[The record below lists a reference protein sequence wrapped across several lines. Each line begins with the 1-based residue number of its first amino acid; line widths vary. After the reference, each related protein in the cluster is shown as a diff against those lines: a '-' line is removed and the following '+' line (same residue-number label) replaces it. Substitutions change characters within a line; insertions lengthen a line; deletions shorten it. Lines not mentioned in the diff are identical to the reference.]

1 MQLTH
6 EQLFFLNLQD
16 SWCSYLKISMLLFK
30 EWAYTYGLSYIR
42 MNKWWKQFNYR
53 LEYTI
58 EFKFIALLVSTIFL
72 ILTFRILSVAIL
84 IPKISFG
91 MNKNNIEELWVFQFQ
106 NGFVYA
112 INEYGT
118 HNISKILNWRS
129 TCAITQVL
137 L

>member
-53 LEYTI
+53 LEYII
-58 EFKFIALLVSTIFL
+58 EFEFIALLVSKIFL
-72 ILTFRILSVAIL
+72 ILTFRILSVAIPIL
-84 IPKISFG
+84 RFSFG
-91 MNKNNIEELWVFQFQ
+91 MNKRIIEELWAFSV
-106 NGFVYA
+106 
-112 INEYGT
+112 
-118 HNISKILNWRS
+118 SKWFCIRHQRIRH
-129 TCAITQVL
+129 T
-137 L
+137 